1 MKLNKNKIEPNIN
14 IVFIITKNNIH
25 MPYIKPL
32 ELCIPRMSSTIT
44 RKQIFETFVKLNIGY
59 IDRITENPLRSDS
72 KYKRVVIRVRWD
84 NTQPLATEIQEQLQ
98 DTTNHMN
105 VVYDM
110 PWFWQIYANQSQK

>member
-105 VVYDM
+105 VVYAM

>member
-59 IDRITENPLRSDS
+59 IDRITENPLRCDS
-72 KYKRVVIRVRWD
+72 KYKRVIIRIRWD

-105 VVYDM
+105 IVYDM

>member
-1 MKLNKNKIEPNIN
+1 
-14 IVFIITKNNIH
+14 

-72 KYKRVVIRVRWD
+72 KYKRVIIRVRWD

-98 DTTNHMN
+98 DKTNHMN